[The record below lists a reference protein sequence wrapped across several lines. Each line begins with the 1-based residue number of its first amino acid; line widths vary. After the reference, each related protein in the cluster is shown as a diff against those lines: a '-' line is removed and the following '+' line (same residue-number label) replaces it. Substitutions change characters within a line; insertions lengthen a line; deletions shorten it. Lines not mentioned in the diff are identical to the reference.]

1 MKSPVR
7 AVLLCEGSMGSI
19 FSQSHAEWDQEYP
32 RRYQARLFYEPQL
45 NMLVLLLSLDIKGK
59 RNKTYPL

>member
-1 MKSPVR
+1 MKGPVR
-7 AVLLCEGSMGSI
+7 AVSLCEGSMRSI

-32 RRYQARLFYEPQL
+32 RRYQARIFYEPEL